1 MWTAASPA
9 RRYSSR
15 YGIGVPLLALA
26 WVALSPMLSIPT
38 QVLAEE
44 RRLDYLN
51 EAMRVPNSTKF
62 REGDYINS
70 GVGLRFGV
78 DRRLSYYAG
87 QYEEA
92 AGRFEESVQTYRYR
106 SEIWVFLSR
115 AYFFMKEP
123 EKAREAIQR
132 AAAIMPDLNEKL
144 WNPLLE
150 GLLWEIRQRAL
161 ALQIQIDFYS
171 KEQGDFLSLF
181 RLYRFLEDFEGAG
194 GVITAA
200 EANANKMNELASMGS
215 ASSRPQHVAQ
225 SKKWQALADK
235 LRAELKNLGHEIPA
249 RAPDEKRSP
258 AAIMA
263 DPEVE
268 EETRQLQL
276 RIDFYQAR
284 HDEYTRLFENYLTLD
299 KPLLAKGVIEALDR
313 EISRVRMRAE
323 IEPDFLE
330 QATLEDEILVLQEM
344 QETMRLTLPHGLVES
359 E

>member
-1 MWTAASPA
+1 MWTADSPA
-9 RRYSSR
+9 RRFNSR
-15 YGIGVPLLALA
+15 YGIGIHLLALL
-26 WVALSPMLSIPT
+26 VVLSPVLPIPT
-38 QVLAEE
+38 RVLAEE

-51 EAMRVPNSTKF
+51 EAMRVPNSSRF

-92 AGRFEESVQTYRYR
+92 AVQFEESVQAFRYK

-132 AAAIMPDLNEKL
+132 AAAIMPDLDEKL
-144 WNPLLE
+144 WDPLLE

-171 KEQGDFLSLF
+171 KEQGDYLSLF

-215 ASSRPQHVAQ
+215 ASSRRQHVAQ

-235 LRAELKNLGHEIPA
+235 LRGELKSLGHEVPPRPPA
-249 RAPDEKRSP
+249 RQGSP
-258 AAIMA
+258 VATMA
-263 DPEVE
+263 DPELE
-268 EETRQLQL
+268 EKTRQLQL

-284 HDEYTRLFENYLTLD
+284 HDEYTRLFGNYLKLD
-299 KPLLAKGVIEALDR
+299 RPLRAEGVIEAVAR
-313 EISRVRMRAE
+313 EIIRVRMRAE

-330 QATLEDEILVLQEM
+330 QAKLEDEILVLQEM
-344 QETMRLTLPHGLVES
+344 QKTMRSQLSQGLAES

>member
-1 MWTAASPA
+1 MDKRP
-9 RRYSSR
+9 SSTTFDN
-15 YGIGVPLLALA
+15 I
-26 WVALSPMLSIPT
+26 S
-38 QVLAEE
+38 
-44 RRLDYLN
+44 
-51 EAMRVPNSTKF
+51 
-62 REGDYINS
+62 
-70 GVGLRFGV
+70 RFGV

-92 AGRFEESVQTYRYR
+92 AVRFEESVQAYRYR

-132 AAAIMPDLNEKL
+132 AASIMPDLNEKL

-161 ALQIQIDFYS
+161 ALQVQIDFYS
-171 KEQGDFLSLF
+171 KEQGDFLALF

-194 GVITAA
+194 SVIAAA

-235 LRAELKNLGHEIPA
+235 LRGELKSLGHEIPPPTPESQGS
-249 RAPDEKRSP
+249 RP
-258 AAIMA
+258 ATTMA
-263 DPEVE
+263 DPELE

-284 HDEYTRLFENYLTLD
+284 QDEYARLFENYLTLD
-299 KPLLAKGVIEALDR
+299 RPLRAKGVIEALDR
-313 EISRVRMRAE
+313 EIIRVRMRAD

-330 QATLEDEILVLQEM
+330 QAKLEDDILVLQGM
-344 QETMRLTLPHGLVES
+344 QKTMRSQLPPGSES